1 MIKMVIMKYESIAIA
16 IAIVIVIAMVTI
28 MKKEMKSSW
37 AGMMTEK
44 ILMKAD
50 IWMKM
55 MVMIRA
61 EVGHSIDN
69 VILCQQACLP

>member
-16 IAIVIVIAMVTI
+16 IAVAIAMVTI
-28 MKKEMKSSW
+28 ILREMRSSW

-50 IWMKM
+50 TWMKM
-55 MVMIRA
+55 MVTIRT
-61 EVGHSIDN
+61 ELTHSIDN
-69 VILCQQACLP
+69 IISCQQACLS

>member
-16 IAIVIVIAMVTI
+16 IAMVTI
-28 MKKEMKSSW
+28 MKKEMRLSW

-61 EVGHSIDN
+61 EVRHSIDN
-69 VILCQQACLP
+69 IILCQQACLP